1 MSLSRSGPSMHCGSD
16 CRVVA
21 QLPGDAV
28 AIVDP
33 AEQAEA
39 VVVHG
44 HQRLAAVGQGCPQL
58 IQLFL

>member
-1 MSLSRSGPSMHCGSD
+1 MLVPLLCVSAPLGCG
-16 CRVVA
+16 VVVE
-21 QLPGDAV
+21 LPGDAV
-28 AIVDP
+28 AVVDP
-33 AEQAEA
+33 AERAEA